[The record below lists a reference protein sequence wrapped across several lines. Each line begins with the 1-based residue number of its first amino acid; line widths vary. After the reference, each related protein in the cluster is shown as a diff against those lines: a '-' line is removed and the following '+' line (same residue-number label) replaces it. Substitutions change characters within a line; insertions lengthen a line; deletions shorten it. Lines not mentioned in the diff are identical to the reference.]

1 MGSGGLD
8 TKATGKILTPP
19 YCVNIIQLCLDGMG
33 TRTSEAEIVII
44 YETGFLPLMPK
55 NNYKSWSK
63 GFKKGNLPNA
73 NYLYGNQDD
82 GDKIPSDIMAIG
94 KIMTLPP

>member
-1 MGSGGLD
+1 
-8 TKATGKILTPP
+8 
-19 YCVNIIQLCLDGMG
+19 
-33 TRTSEAEIVII
+33 
-44 YETGFLPLMPK
+44 MPK

-63 GFKKGNLPNA
+63 GFKKGGNLPNA

-82 GDKIPSDIMAIG
+82 GDKIPSDIVAMIG